1 MIDFTQFPS
10 PCYIMEEETF
20 KKELEF
26 DKKRSRQ
33 GGSGDY
39 SCFQVVCYVALF
51 PYIP

>member
-10 PCYIMEEETF
+10 PCYIMEE
-20 KKELEF
+20 